1 MLAIGGLVFL
11 FICVFGVYA
20 MTGGNMAIV
29 MGALPHEMATIGGA
43 AVGTFLISNSG
54 HVIKHSLKDMA
65 KVIKGAK
72 FKKSDYMD
80 ILTLMF
86 QLLKLAKNKGTVAI
100 EPHIEKP
107 SESPIFQAY
116 PKITH
121 DHFAQDLICDY
132 LRMVSM
138 SQDDP
143 HQVEDIMDREIK
155 GFLAEG
161 DHVAHAFQG
170 MADALP
176 ALGIVAAVLGVV
188 KTMGSLNEPPPVLGK
203 MIGGALVGTFLGVLL
218 AYGIFGPIATRLKG
232 IYEDEIKFYHVI
244 RVIITA
250 HLHGQAPQISVETG
264 RKAISHEY
272 MPSFAEVEEKL
283 NSLPPV

>member
-20 MTGGNMAIV
+20 ATGGNMEIV
-29 MGALPHEMATIGGA
+29 LHALPHEMATIGGA
-43 AVGTFLISNSG
+43 AVGTFLISNSAHG
-54 HVIKHSLKDMA
+54 IKHALKDMP

-143 HQVEDIMDREIK
+143 HQVEDIMEREIK
-155 GFLAEG
+155 ASMPKACTCPTLSRAW
-161 DHVAHAFQG
+161 
-170 MADALP
+170 P
-176 ALGIVAAVLGVV
+176 
-188 KTMGSLNEPPPVLGK
+188 
-203 MIGGALVGTFLGVLL
+203 
-218 AYGIFGPIATRLKG
+218 TRC
-232 IYEDEIKFYHVI
+232 
-244 RVIITA
+244 R
-250 HLHGQAPQISVETG
+250 
-264 RKAISHEY
+264 
-272 MPSFAEVEEKL
+272 PSA
-283 NSLPPV
+283 SSRRCWAW